1 MSIFD
6 NEKTISDLSEM
17 ECIEYALTNV
27 PDEHK
32 PIYSLIWYDIFH
44 KYLLNDNIS
53 FSQKVR
59 VYYAFTK
66 YPVRWKIDVYTNTIN
81 FALTK
86 PLPVVQLFSNEYCTD
101 ISNEK
106 SYMNILFKG
115 MFEASES
122 AKRYNEILDF
132 YGDPM
137 NYWKNIL
144 ENICSM
150 FICTRP
156 TSMSD
161 KYKSMFDFG
170 LEDVSNHIH
179 NDLGYH
185 ILDKHDN
192 IICVENPL
200 EVWNKYLMYV
210 YKALDYC
217 GVEINKEYS

>member
-6 NEKTISDLSEM
+6 NEETLSDLSER

-59 VYYAFTK
+59 IYYSFTK
-66 YPVRWKIDVYTNTIN
+66 YPVRWKIDVYTNTAA

-86 PLPVVQLFSNEYCTD
+86 PLPVVQLFNNEYCTD
-101 ISNEK
+101 INNEK
-106 SYMNILFKG
+106 SYMKVLFRG

-132 YGDPM
+132 YGDLM
-137 NYWKNIL
+137 NYWKTIL
-144 ENICSM
+144 ENICNM
-150 FICTRP
+150 FIYTRP
-156 TSMSD
+156 SPSSISG
-161 KYKSMFDFG
+161 KSVFDFG
-170 LEDVSNHIH
+170 LEDVSKHIQ

-200 EVWNKYLMYV
+200 EVCNKYLRYV

-217 GVEINKEYS
+217 GVELHNV